1 LRIEVTGLTTCSVDK
16 NGEIVELNF
25 VDALGNAISLRL
37 PFENAQAIAMTL
49 PRLLTLALQ
58 RITGEQRVRYAFPLG
73 GWSIEDADENRGVI
87 TTFATEDG
95 FEVSFDIPLAA
106 CQGLGWTLQHEADER
121 ARSDQVSEG
130 SDAID
135 RIVPN

>member
-1 LRIEVTGLTTCSVDK
+1 MRIEVAGLTTCSVDQD
-16 NGEIVELNF
+16 GEVVELNV

-37 PFENAQAIAMTL
+37 PFENAQAITMTL

-58 RITGEQRVRYAFPLG
+58 RITGKQQVRYAFPLG
-73 GWSIEDADENRGVI
+73 GWYIEDAKEDRGVI

-95 FEVSFDIPLAA
+95 FEVSFDIPVEA

-121 ARSDQVSEG
+121 VRSDQVSEG
-130 SDAID
+130 PDAMD